1 MIQQFIKSVLKFQK
15 TKSTHFCGENKK
27 YALLRRISERIFQN
41 KRKIMRGYSCIIQK
55 NWCFYVFANK
65 KYAFLRRKQKV
76 RIFAEKKSMH
86 FRGENKKYAFSWR
99 IFQIKMDISVWK
111 IVYHMTGKER
121 GKNGAGM
128 DKRDISQCVRNLQYN
143 GLPALYALPEK

>member
-1 MIQQFIKSVLKFQK
+1 MHYYQSYIFMEQENACTVAVYQQELLQQFLECKALALHFFRIKEKSCVDIAASYRK
-15 TKSTHFCGENKK
+15 TGVFTFLQTKNTHFG
-27 YALLRRISERIFQN
+27 
-41 KRKIMRGYSCIIQK
+41 
-55 NWCFYVFANK
+55 
-65 KYAFLRRKQKV
+65 
-76 RIFAEKKSMH
+76 
-86 FRGENKKYAFSWR
+86 GENKKYAFSWR

-143 GLPALYALPEK
+143 GLPALYAQIGRVHV

>member
-1 MIQQFIKSVLKFQK
+1 M
-15 TKSTHFCGENKK
+15 HFYGE
-27 YALLRRISERIFQN
+27 
-41 KRKIMRGYSCIIQK
+41 
-55 NWCFYVFANK
+55 NK

-86 FRGENKKYAFSWR
+86 FRGEKKKYAFSWR

-128 DKRDISQCVRNLQYN
+128 DKRDIS
-143 GLPALYALPEK
+143 